1 MKKLAN
7 LKNELPKKSKLNA
20 FQVRNLKGG
29 LDKRKARKTE
39 SVISSIINAAN
50 LPKSD

>member
-20 FQVRNLKGG
+20 LQVRNLKGG
-29 LDKRKARKTE
+29 MDKRKARIGAIK
-39 SVISSIINAAN
+39 
-50 LPKSD
+50 LDPKEKKLGD

>member
-20 FQVRNLKGG
+20 FQVRSLKGG

-39 SVISSIINAAN
+39 ASVSHVEKFK
-50 LPKSD
+50 LGD